1 MDESQNLHQ
10 GEKRTAY
17 SYRWLLL
24 GAFVLGAAILLYI
37 FLQMRPGRAAMIP
50 FILGPKILLALGAIG
65 LAAGIVLEMWHGS
78 FAGLIRLRS
87 LAGFGL
93 LAVAILF
100 SLLGFRS
107 YPSSYDTRPSSTCFR
122 LPFNEDIAVMQG
134 GASLDENYH
143 AGSPAQRY
151 AYDLALIREGSTHKG
166 EGYVVWDYHIYGQP
180 VLSPSDGRVIS
191 ISDGDADQSPSSETS
206 LSYTNPGGN
215 HIVIETGTGEFL
227 FLGHL
232 QPGSIRVKAG
242 ERVTI
247 GQELALAGNSGQ
259 SGAPHLHVHLQ
270 DSPEANGGEGIPMH
284 FCGYTSYD
292 LDRDSAT
299 VRFVER
305 GMPTGRERKQVI
317 RSIR

>member
-1 MDESQNLHQ
+1 MGDPRHLEQSK
-10 GEKRTAY
+10 KRTAY

-37 FLQMRPGRAAMIP
+37 FLQMRPGRAAIIP
-50 FILGPKILLALGAIG
+50 FILGPKILLALAAIG
-65 LAAGIVLEMWHGS
+65 LAAGITLEMWHGG

-93 LAVAILF
+93 LAVAITF
-100 SLLGFRS
+100 SLLGFRT

-122 LPFNEDIAVMQG
+122 LPFDEDIAVMQG
-134 GASLDENYH
+134 GALLDENYH

-166 EGYVVWDYHIYGQP
+166 EGYVVWDYYIYGQP
-180 VLSPSDGRVIS
+180 VLSPSDGKVIS

-206 LSYTNPGGN
+206 LPYKTPGGN

-242 ERVTI
+242 EHVTT
-247 GQELALAGNSGQ
+247 GQELALAGNPGQ

-270 DSPEANGGEGIPMH
+270 DSPEATGGEGIPMH
-284 FCGYTSYD
+284 FCGYMSYY
-292 LDRDSAT
+292 LNGDSDAAQ
-299 VRFVER
+299 FVER
-305 GMPTGRERKQVI
+305 GTPTGRERKQVI

>member
-1 MDESQNLHQ
+1 MS
-10 GEKRTAY
+10 
-17 SYRWLLL
+17 L
-24 GAFVLGAAILLYI
+24 GTSTRARKEQHTHIDGCLWEPSFLVQAILLYI
-37 FLQMRPGRAAMIP
+37 FLQMRPGRAAILP
-50 FILGPKILLALGAIG
+50 FILGPKILLALAAIG
-65 LAAGIVLEMWHGS
+65 LAAGIALEMWHGG
-78 FAGLIRLRS
+78 FAGLIGLRP

-93 LAVAILF
+93 LVVAIAF
-100 SLLGFRS
+100 SLLGFQS
-107 YPSSYDTRPSSTCFR
+107 YPSSYDTKPSSTCFR

-134 GASLDENYH
+134 GALLDENYH

-166 EGYVVWDYHIYGQP
+166 EGYVVCDYYIYGRP
-180 VLSPSDGRVIS
+180 VLSPSDGTVIS

-206 LSYTNPGGN
+206 LPYKTPGGN

-242 ERVTI
+242 EHVTT

-270 DSPEANGGEGIPMH
+270 DSLESNGGEGIPLH
-284 FCGYTSYD
+284 FCSYMSYY
-292 LDRDSAT
+292 LNGDSDAAQ
-299 VRFVER
+299 FVER
-305 GMPTGRERKQVI
+305 GTPTGRERKQVI